1 MNTKETITVDS
12 TQLLPVLLP
21 RLRDRVFHVTPIENL
36 SGIEA
41 TGAIQHNGDKKFKFA
56 SSMSE
61 NSYGRRRKWVC
72 LFDFRGKAEKTL
84 RDVRSDYMFEDP
96 FQDVIHPFLEMPEDS
111 PAASTAY
118 FFLRGEAYSRLIP
131 AVNVRQEAVWRTL
144 IRKVECWYP
153 GDIPLS
159 LIELVLVVNIDRTH
173 ERQRHNIEAER
184 VAKIL
189 LPIAARRGLGSA
201 S

>member
-1 MNTKETITVDS
+1 VNTKEIITVDS
-12 TQLLPVLLP
+12 TQLLTVLLP
-21 RLRDRVFHVTPIENL
+21 RLRERVFHVTPIDNL

-41 TGAIQHNGDKKFKFA
+41 AGAIQHNGDKKFAFA

-61 NSYGRRRKWVC
+61 NSYGRRRNWLC
-72 LFDFRGKAEKTL
+72 LFDFRGKTEKTL

-96 FQDVIHPFLEMPEDS
+96 FQVVVHPFLEMPEDS

-118 FFLRGEAYSRLIP
+118 LFLHCEAYSRLIP
-131 AVNVRQEAVWRTL
+131 AANVQQEAVWRTL

-153 GDIPLS
+153 EDIPLS
-159 LIELVLVVNIDRTH
+159 LIELVLVVNIDRTA
-173 ERQRHNIEAER
+173 ERQRHNTEAER

-189 LPIAARRGLGSA
+189 LPIAIRRGLADVS
-201 S
+201 